1 MDKILD
7 TRKVNGRREYLILW
21 KDYGIDD
28 ATWEGVEHCDC
39 PDAIAAFHKERK
51 EASAKGF
58 VRDPSIVRNETKLP
72 VKTPNGDSKSAR
84 RRGHVKVPLVKHGTV
99 KKYQVQRGRRIE
111 SIVGVNT
118 TGKELMFM
126 VRYRGAEP
134 HHQRS
139 EFVPS
144 SVLRQHALEDF
155 INSLEQL
162 AVINGPFVN
171 M

>member
-1 MDKILD
+1 M
-7 TRKVNGRREYLILW
+7 T
-21 KDYGIDD
+21 
-28 ATWEGVEHCDC
+28 GVESY
-39 PDAIAAFHKERK
+39 F
-51 EASAKGF
+51 SLF
-58 VRDPSIVRNETKLP
+58 S
-72 VKTPNGDSKSAR
+72 
-84 RRGHVKVPLVKHGTV
+84 GTV

-144 SVLRQHALEDF
+144 SVLRQHALEVRFYRDDR
-155 INSLEQL
+155 S
-162 AVINGPFVN
+162 VYP
-171 M
+171 MT